1 MIAVID
7 YGAGN
12 LRSVANAITTL
23 GYQPII
29 TSRAGDL
36 QKAQVVILP
45 GVGAAGDTME
55 SLRNLGLVDPIKQF
69 IADNRP
75 FFGVCI
81 GLQVL
86 FTSTEEGGGHDCLGV
101 IAGRVKKLPDGQKV
115 PHMGWNQV
123 KQRVIHP
130 AFESIPDES
139 NFYFVHSYYGEPE
152 DKSLV
157 AGETEYGVTMGSV
170 IARGNLLATQFHPEK
185 SGELGLKMYDNFF
198 RRALSGKNQ

>member
-23 GYQPII
+23 GYRPNI
-29 TSRAGDL
+29 TSRADDL

-55 SLRNLGLVDPIKQF
+55 SLRKLGLVEPIKRF
-69 IADNRP
+69 IADDRP

-86 FTSTEEGGGHDCLGV
+86 FTSTEEGGGHECLGV
-101 IAGRVKKLPDGQKV
+101 IAGKVKKLPAGQKV

-123 KQRVIHP
+123 KQRTAHP
-130 AFESIPDES
+130 VLEGIPDEA

-152 DKSLV
+152 DKSLI
-157 AGETEYGVTMGSV
+157 AGETEYGVTLGSV

-198 RRALSGKNQ
+198 RHALSVKNP